1 MEDDGDF
8 CERLESLD
16 EELERLNR
24 GACVLEER
32 IGENV
37 GMILDR
43 TKVQTVSGK

>member
-1 MEDDGDF
+1 LMRNWSGSIAEA
-8 CERLESLD
+8 R
-16 EELERLNR
+16 
-24 GACVLEER
+24 VLEER

>member
-1 MEDDGDF
+1 VEDDGDF

-16 EELERLNR
+16 EELER
-24 GACVLEER
+24 

-37 GMILDR
+37 GKILDR